1 MERSAGVAEPWEEQD
16 DLEPEEGRARK
27 SETSPRDRGPAA
39 VKCAYCGERMARDR
53 LPRFNRGFG
62 IVVLILGLVLS
73 IFMLPLL
80 GLPLVVIGAY
90 LAVASRSVW
99 ACGECGAV
107 VDRNGT

>member
-1 MERSAGVAEPWEEQD
+1 MARSASVAEPWEEQD
-16 DLEPEEGRARK
+16 DLEPEERRARK

-39 VKCAYCGERMARDR
+39 VRCAYCGESMAREQ

-73 IFMLPLL
+73 IFMLLL